1 MEDNKALGV
10 LGIIV
15 SLAWCANCL
24 IAVYLIMQVSLHCLT
39 IITLLRNTNHT
50 DLLYGKLLSIVFD
63 TNVKQRRGP
72 YGNISKAGESFG
84 FDSMFCMS
92 DKINEMS

>member
-24 IAVYLIMQVSLHCLT
+24 IAVYLIMQVCLHCL
-39 IITLLRNTNHT
+39 IIIDHCFGYCEIQIILFFCFL
-50 DLLYGKLLSIVFD
+50 DGKFLDIVIEA
-63 TNVKQRRGP
+63 NRKERRGP
-72 YGNISKAGESFG
+72 AE
-84 FDSMFCMS
+84 
-92 DKINEMS
+92 